1 MLGRHIHIYLIHE
14 PSITIKNL
22 SSKEANLFI
31 NHIEITKTSTGFE
44 CCRFGLQ
51 LQAIKFSWCI
61 YLFLSFF
68 TQKEKQTVLQERVT
82 KFL

>member
-1 MLGRHIHIYLIHE
+1 MEG
-14 PSITIKNL
+14 
-22 SSKEANLFI
+22 NLFI
-31 NHIEITKTSTGFE
+31 TLRSPKTSIGIE

-51 LQAIKFSWCI
+51 LQAKIL
-61 YLFLSFF
+61 LFISFF